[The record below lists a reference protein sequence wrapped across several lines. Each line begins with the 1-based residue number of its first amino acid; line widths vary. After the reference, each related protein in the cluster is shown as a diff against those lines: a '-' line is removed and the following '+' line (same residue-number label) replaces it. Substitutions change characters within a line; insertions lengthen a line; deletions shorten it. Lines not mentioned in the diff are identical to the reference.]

1 MKEEVQ
7 SQIIQSV
14 NKTRE
19 TNPLAPSITN
29 FVTINLVAN
38 AQLAVGGSAAM
49 VFLPDEAENISK
61 IGGATYINVGTL
73 MPSHKKTMIHA
84 GNVLHKENI
93 PWVLDPVAVGIGEER
108 NEILRSFKENKPSII
123 RGNSSEII
131 ALAGLWNLDGGVNV
145 SNVRG
150 VDSRDPVEKAK
161 SAAISLAKWTN
172 GAVAV
177 SGEKD
182 LVTDGEIIAI
192 SKGGSN
198 YMEKI
203 TGAGCSL
210 AGVMAVYA
218 CNATPFIA
226 ALTGTN
232 IFNLAGKKAE
242 EKAKGPGSFEV
253 EFLDALYNAT
263 PEEIANNEF
272 TIEEIKQ

>member
-1 MKEEVQ
+1 MKEEIL

-14 NKTRE
+14 KKTRE

-49 VFLPDEAENISK
+49 VFLPNEAENISK

-108 NEILRSFKENKPSII
+108 NEILKSFKENKPSII

-131 ALAGLWNLDGGVNV
+131 ALAGHWELEGGVDV

-150 VDSRDPVEKAK
+150 VDSTDPVERAK

-182 LVTDGEIIAI
+182 LVTDGKIIAI
-192 SKGGSN
+192 SKGGSH

-218 CNATPFIA
+218 CNSTPFVA

-232 IFNLAGKKAE
+232 IFNLAGKRAE

-272 TIEEIKQ
+272 TIEEIK

>member
-1 MKEEVQ
+1 MKEEIL

-14 NKTRE
+14 KKTRE

-38 AQLAVGGSAAM
+38 AQLAIGGSAAM
-49 VFLPDEAENISK
+49 VFLPNEAENISK

-73 MPSHKKTMIHA
+73 MPSHKKTMIST
-84 GNVLHKENI
+84 GNFLHKENI
-93 PWVLDPVAVGIGEER
+93 PWVLDPVAVGTGKDR
-108 NEILRSFKENKPSII
+108 SEILKSFKENKPSII

-131 ALAGLWNLDGGVNV
+131 ALAGLWNLEGGVDV

-161 SAAISLAKWTN
+161 FAAISLAKWTN

-182 LVTDGEIIAI
+182 LVTDGKIIGI
-192 SKGGSN
+192 SKGGSH

-210 AGVMAVYA
+210 AGVMAIYA
-218 CNATPFIA
+218 CNSTPFVA

-232 IFNLAGKKAE
+232 IFNLAGKRAE

-272 TIEEIKQ
+272 TIEEIE